1 MKILKKISK
10 ILLSI
15 VLILATLYLSFYL
28 LAWGDY
34 RVEKTVAQDA
44 TIPHI
49 KLKDVVFHA
58 ETYGSDTSQV
68 VIVLHGGPGN
78 DFRYLLDL
86 KALADEYFVVFYDQ
100 RGTGLSP
107 RVPAEELNID
117 NMVDD
122 LHNIVEYY
130 GKGEQVYI
138 IGHSWGG
145 MLASAYVAKYPETI
159 EKLVLAEP
167 GPLTP
172 EKAKT
177 FGVASQPDIT
187 WELLV
192 HMGRTYFQ
200 SLHVK
205 EIDNQSTSDFFYQT
219 FITNTQVK
227 NHPLAGYYCNQ
238 DMTNIDFSFWRFNWQ
253 TSYEIMMKGMQGDFS
268 SMNFGDGVDKFN
280 SKVLFLAGACNIL
293 IGPDFQQGQMKLF
306 NQAEMIIIDN
316 TGHFMI
322 GEKPD
327 ESIFAIRS
335 YFNEQN

>member
-1 MKILKKISK
+1 MKILKRIGKV
-10 ILLSI
+10 LLSI
-15 VLILATLYLSFYL
+15 ILILVVLFTSFYL

-34 RVEKTVAQDA
+34 EVAKTVEQDPS
-44 TIPHI
+44 IPHI
-49 KLKDVVFHA
+49 VLNDVVFHA
-58 ETYGSDTSQV
+58 ETFGSDTNRV

-78 DFRYLLDL
+78 DYRYLLDL
-86 KALADEYFVVFYDQ
+86 KALADNYFVVFYDQ

-107 RVPAEELNID
+107 RVPAEELNVG

-130 GKGEQVYI
+130 GKGKQVNI

-159 EKLVLAEP
+159 DKLVLAEP

-172 EKAKT
+172 EKAKI
-177 FGVASQPDIT
+177 FGEASQPDIT

-192 HMGRTYFQ
+192 HLGRTYFQ

-205 EIDNQSTSDFFYQT
+205 EIDGQSTSDFFYQT
-219 FITNTQVK
+219 FITNTKVS
-227 NHPLAGYYCNQ
+227 NHPLAGYFCNQ
-238 DMTNIDFSFWRFNWQ
+238 DMSNVAFDYWRFNWQ

-268 SMNFGDGVDKFN
+268 KMNFGEGVDKFEN
-280 SKVLFLAGACNIL
+280 KVLFLGGACDIL
-293 IGPDFQQGQMKLF
+293 IGPDFQQDQMKLF
-306 NQAEMIIIDN
+306 KEAEMVVIEN

-322 GEKPD
+322 GEKPV
-327 ESIFAIRS
+327 ESLLAIRS
-335 YFNEQN
+335 YFSE